1 MRARPHYLHS
11 LLTLAPLLLVALACR
26 PVFAIGWGEILV
38 LAIIV
43 TVLLG
48 PLFLRVYRFMA
59 TYREH
64 ESTHK
69 E

>member
-1 MRARPHYLHS
+1 MCARPHYLHS
-11 LLTLAPLLLVALACR
+11 LLILAPLLLVALACR

-38 LAIIV
+38 LAIVV

-59 TYREH
+59 TYRDH
-64 ESTHK
+64 DHNHK